1 MRASSRQL
9 CVVSGA
15 LLVAFL
21 FISYAAT
28 SWAWGQV
35 PGDGASGED
44 AAGATG
50 RLIVTYEEGSGEGA
64 GDGAVGATKVEAKEK
79 IEAVN
84 AEVVSVPGAESETS
98 GATPKGVRRAKEK
111 LEEEPGVQ
119 AVEYDH
125 AREASYSPGDPGLSD
140 QWGLNK
146 TRFRSAWDATRGD
159 GVRIAVI
166 DSGIAA
172 GHPDL
177 AGKVVLQRDFVNG
190 DGNADDDLGH
200 GTHVAGIAA
209 ARTGNG
215 TGISGGCPGC
225 EILVAKTMQGRI
237 GYDSDV
243 AEGIVWAADNGADV
257 INLSLTG
264 PAPSSILEKAVDYAW
279 NKGAVVVA
287 AAGNTGDGTVQYP
300 AAYPNAVAVAATDRY
315 DNRASFSTVGG
326 WIDVAAP
333 GVGVLST
340 LPGGYGYMNG
350 TSMAT
355 PHVAALAALLANEG
369 LSNER
374 IKNRILSN
382 TTDLGPN
389 GHDPYFGTGRI
400 DAARALNRPSQQP
413 PPPPRPQP
421 APEPAPEPAPQQPDA
436 PADRGGDNQRTLAS
450 DEQQQQEQQQPRE
463 TPAPPPEEPEP
474 QLAPA
479 EKAEPPVAE
488 PPAAPVEAPAEPTE
502 PAVQEAT
509 PQPPEEPSAPRETPA
524 PQEPPRELVF
534 QDDEELE
541 EKFRQAEIAEL
552 ASSDQPAQEDEC
564 TPVTTSPAGD
574 EQEVGF
580 ATAMID
586 GVLSAMRSV
595 LEGIGLVSAAEAE
608 QEAATLAPCAETAQ
622 IRGTS

>member
-9 CVVSGA
+9 CAVSGA
-15 LLVAFL
+15 LLAAFL

-28 SWAWGQV
+28 SWAWGQA

-50 RLIVTYEEGSGEGA
+50 RLIVTYEQDADEGA
-64 GDGAVGATKVEAKEK
+64 GDGTVGATKVEAEEK

-84 AEVVSVPGAESETS
+84 AEVVSVPGAESE
-98 GATPKGVRRAKEK
+98 ATPEKVRRAKEQ
-111 LEEEPGVQ
+111 LEGEPGVQ
-119 AVEYDH
+119 SVEYDH

-140 QWGLNK
+140 QWGIDR
-146 TRFRSAWDATRGD
+146 TGFRSAWDDTRGN

-177 AGKVVLQRDFVNG
+177 AGKVVAQRDFVNG
-190 DGNADDDLGH
+190 DGTADDDLGH

-215 TGISGGCPGC
+215 TGIAGGCPGC

-243 AEGIVWAADNGADV
+243 AEGITWAADNGADV

-264 PAPSSILEKAVDYAW
+264 PAPSSILKNAVDYAW

-287 AAGNTGDGTVQYP
+287 AAGNSGDGTVQYP
-300 AAYPNAVAVAATDRY
+300 ASYSNAIAVAATNRY
-315 DNRASFSTVGG
+315 DDRASFSTVGE
-326 WIDVAAP
+326 WVDVSAP
-333 GVGVLST
+333 GVGILST
-340 LPGGYGYMNG
+340 LPGGYGYMGG

-355 PHVAALAALLANEG
+355 PHVAALAGLLADEG

-382 TTDLGPN
+382 TVDLGP
-389 GHDPYFGTGRI
+389 GGRDPYFGAGRI
-400 DAARALNRPSQQP
+400 DAARALHRPSQQP
-413 PPPPRPQP
+413 PPPPE
-421 APEPAPEPAPQQPDA
+421 PEPAPAPRPDA
-436 PADRGGDNQRTLAS
+436 PADEGGNNERTLAS
-450 DEQQQQEQQQPRE
+450 DEQQPSQKSPAPPPAQEA
-463 TPAPPPEEPEP
+463 PAPPPEEPDP
-474 QLAPA
+474 QPAPV
-479 EKAEPPVAE
+479 EKAEPPAAE
-488 PPAAPVEAPAEPTE
+488 PPPEPAEE
-502 PAVQEAT
+502 PVVQGA
-509 PQPPEEPSAPRETPA
+509 PSQPPEPSAPQEVPQ

-534 QDDEELE
+534 QDDEDLE
-541 EKFRQAEIAEL
+541 EKFRQAEVAEQ

-564 TPVTTSPAGD
+564 TPVTKSAGD
-574 EQEVGF
+574 EQEVGV
-580 ATAMID
+580 AAAMID
-586 GVLSAMRSV
+586 GVLSALRSV

-622 IRGTS
+622 MSPVRAASGRG